1 MVAKVALLW
10 EPLKVSLAAAGV
22 LYFVHVLVTYTRSDE
37 CPQPVLDRRA
47 LVQSC
52 GQLLAWFGI
61 AVLAVSV
68 RLGRP
73 VFDMLCEAS
82 ADLGE
87 WALPRPVGRVLVLAA
102 NAIQPRE
109 RFERNSR

>member
-10 EPLKVSLAAAGV
+10 GLLKVSLAAAGAF
-22 LYFVHVLVTYTRSDE
+22 YFVRVLVSYAKSDQYE
-37 CPQPVLDRRA
+37 RPVLDRSA
-47 LVQSC
+47 LVQSS

-61 AVLAVSV
+61 AAFAVSV

-82 ADLGE
+82 AGLGE
-87 WALPRPVGRVLVLAA
+87 RVLPRPVGRVLVQAS

-109 RFERNSR
+109 RFERNPR

>member
-10 EPLKVSLAAAGV
+10 ERVKVSLVAVGV
-22 LYFVHVLVTYTRSDE
+22 LYFVQALVAYRKSD
-37 CPQPVLDRRA
+37 QHQRPVLDRRN
-47 LVQSC
+47 LIESS
-52 GQLLAWFGI
+52 GQLLAWVGKGAFAI
-61 AVLAVSV
+61 SV

-82 ADLGE
+82 ADFGE
-87 WALPRPVGRVLVLAA
+87 WVLSGPAGRVLSGAV
-102 NAIQPRE
+102 NAIPPRE